1 MTTQPHLPEIME
13 TKKIANFLIRNKFSV
28 EKTKQKI
35 DTYYTIRTL
44 IPDLYLNSH
53 PKSQRM
59 QHFINTSYCCPF
71 PKLLDD
77 TDLLLFIKPSRPDFF
92 ELTAQC
98 FNIMEYLFYET
109 YVASTV
115 VVYDFANL
123 GLGDLSKVPPSASR
137 KMVTATEKV
146 LSFRLKA
153 LYLVNTSTITSVVLG
168 MSKTFLKAKIF
179 ERLHVFHD
187 VGELKK
193 VVPVG
198 FLPRDYGG
206 TAPSLEELNDMLK
219 IKFDEYEERFDK
231 LDKLKV
237 DESLRPEKLNNDD
250 LLGFYGNFKKLDV
263 D

>member
-1 MTTQPHLPEIME
+1 MTTQPHLPEIMGKTPIGTTLSHNNFTE

-137 KMVTATEKV
+137 KMVTATEV
-146 LSFRLKA
+146 SIWCCQTR
-153 LYLVNTSTITSVVLG
+153 
-168 MSKTFLKAKIF
+168 
-179 ERLHVFHD
+179 
-187 VGELKK
+187 
-193 VVPVG
+193 
-198 FLPRDYGG
+198 
-206 TAPSLEELNDMLK
+206 
-219 IKFDEYEERFDK
+219 
-231 LDKLKV
+231 
-237 DESLRPEKLNNDD
+237 
-250 LLGFYGNFKKLDV
+250 
-263 D
+263 